1 MEQKREIEILVRFG
15 SEEASKLIVPTFYE
29 SGWAEEY
36 AGMSSARQ
44 GFKDVTD
51 KKTKQDVTL
60 VLCKAGLFEKNPTV
74 YSDGTTSNDIYFKD
88 KDLGAVFLL
97 WDSDTTL
104 ANLSKELIFLK
115 EQGVLDKNIP
125 VVFIYSTTTNQ
136 KITAAQQKQ
145 IQTHVDNFNL
155 KEKYKSVTVDSG
167 ISNGL
172 SELDVV
178 LSYALGIEIEQKKV
192 AVVTPSAPQALTSD
206 KAQQMAESRKQI
218 EEAKREALQRLE
230 SQRMEEDEILKKS
243 DEILKALKKRETK
256 VLSSEELKICTEAY
270 RIKEVRKRAEEEVQ
284 RQPVAAAKAEAARRD
299 EAVREAAARKRA
311 VERAAAEKKEAD
323 RKATEAR
330 RAAALNAR
338 SAAATQE
345 REQAGAQLDTAEKRL
360 QRAQEKLAE
369 AELGKNAASA
379 RSAEAYD
386 NMVEVFTGS
395 RRDDSSQPLL
405 ADQQN
410 HFFFK
415 YKFAD
420 SKLASTKHS
429 RQLHHEYAE
438 NNLRPGADGFTD
450 KQLIEDKLA
459 EALLSK
465 DDYATYR
472 AGRKSGRA
480 TIRGKNYDRVAKQL
494 EAALK
499 AKLAP
504 RIKPE
509 RLSDVLN
516 ILVELLHC
524 VDVLE
529 RKFRYD
535 KKEVKD
541 QINGT
546 MELADK
552 VYESLRDGKTYF
564 TQAQTEVLKKDLSL
578 PRTAEKILER
588 ATLRLEENVLLGGIN
603 KFSKK

>member
-206 KAQQMAESRKQI
+206 KA
-218 EEAKREALQRLE
+218 
-230 SQRMEEDEILKKS
+230 
-243 DEILKALKKRETK
+243 KKR
-256 VLSSEELKICTEAY
+256 SI
-270 RIKEVRKRAEEEVQ
+270 
-284 RQPVAAAKAEAARRD
+284 AKARESTYGRR
-299 EAVREAAARKRA
+299 
-311 VERAAAEKKEAD
+311 
-323 RKATEAR
+323 
-330 RAAALNAR
+330 
-338 SAAATQE
+338 
-345 REQAGAQLDTAEKRL
+345 
-360 QRAQEKLAE
+360 
-369 AELGKNAASA
+369 
-379 RSAEAYD
+379 
-386 NMVEVFTGS
+386 
-395 RRDDSSQPLL
+395 
-405 ADQQN
+405 
-410 HFFFK
+410 
-415 YKFAD
+415 
-420 SKLASTKHS
+420 
-429 RQLHHEYAE
+429 
-438 NNLRPGADGFTD
+438 
-450 KQLIEDKLA
+450 
-459 EALLSK
+459 
-465 DDYATYR
+465 
-472 AGRKSGRA
+472 
-480 TIRGKNYDRVAKQL
+480 
-494 EAALK
+494 
-499 AKLAP
+499 
-504 RIKPE
+504 
-509 RLSDVLN
+509 
-516 ILVELLHC
+516 
-524 VDVLE
+524 
-529 RKFRYD
+529 
-535 KKEVKD
+535 
-541 QINGT
+541 
-546 MELADK
+546 
-552 VYESLRDGKTYF
+552 
-564 TQAQTEVLKKDLSL
+564 
-578 PRTAEKILER
+578 
-588 ATLRLEENVLLGGIN
+588 
-603 KFSKK
+603 